1 MGSKTDQREAQ
12 RETGEWG
19 VGEQAYRTLHTWVN
33 MPSLLALYGKINREW
48 GKKRRDVF
56 KSKYLRMWPDL
67 KTGGGGVSA
76 EVAKSNETLFM
87 EWA

>member
-1 MGSKTDQREAQ
+1 MQTQPLGEQNRPAGGPE
-12 RETGEWG
+12 RNRGEWG

-67 KTGGGGVSA
+67 KMGVGVGS
-76 EVAKSNETLFM
+76 LQR
-87 EWA
+87 